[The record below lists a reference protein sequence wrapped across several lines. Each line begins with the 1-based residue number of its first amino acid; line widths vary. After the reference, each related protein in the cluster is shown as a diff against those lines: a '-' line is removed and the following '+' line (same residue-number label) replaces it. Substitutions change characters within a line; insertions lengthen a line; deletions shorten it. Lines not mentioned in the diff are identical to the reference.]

1 MTGDTMSG
9 HELTEVLSSG
19 GTVRIDAAQF
29 SSHELAR
36 AARTASIGGALL
48 ILYNHAK
55 LTIEDIRGITEAGSR
70 RVIFDDVRLI

>member
-1 MTGDTMSG
+1 MSG

-19 GTVRIDAAQF
+19 GTARVNASTF
-29 SSHELAR
+29 SSNELAR
-36 AARTASIGGALL
+36 AAKTASLGGALL

-55 LTIEDIRGITEAGSR
+55 LTVDEIRHIAAAGDR

>member
-1 MTGDTMSG
+1 MSG

-19 GTVRIDAAQF
+19 GTARIDAAKF
-29 SSHELAR
+29 SPRELTS
-36 AARTASIGGALL
+36 AARTASLGGALL